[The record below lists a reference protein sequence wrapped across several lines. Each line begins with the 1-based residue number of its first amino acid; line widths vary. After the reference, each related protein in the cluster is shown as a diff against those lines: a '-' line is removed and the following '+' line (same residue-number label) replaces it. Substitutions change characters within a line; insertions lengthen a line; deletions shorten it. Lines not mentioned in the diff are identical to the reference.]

1 MFSAFSKL
9 PRKSNTTTS
18 ILFSRKPAA
27 ACSAAHARDLLRQ
40 IQKVTEMAISR
51 ENVIF
56 LKEIMNYS
64 LSIARG
70 AGDAGDAFYEK

>member
-1 MFSAFSKL
+1 MMGIAHGSMVRCL
-9 PRKSNTTTS
+9 VDIT
-18 ILFSRKPAA
+18 ISRKPAA

-70 AGDAGDAFYEK
+70 AGDAFYEK